1 MDTIKKLI
9 RCDLI
14 MLLHSGKA
22 AVIAPVVLLLLF
34 CGIMILAGA
43 SFVAGTAFVVF
54 GVSLVSLLLNTEKTS
69 GCTPLFGILPA
80 ERQTVAAARFVLCG
94 GILTAALILCALCME
109 IALAVMEQDTDAAQL
124 FISLFGLDP
133 ERVSANTFH
142 RFGFYGCFMVSL
154 IITGTSLH
162 SYFKNGLGS
171 RKNSLLFLI
180 LKGYLVFIS
189 LTVLFMLL
197 PSTKI
202 PFIST
207 AIFYIYSLI
216 SVMLQPAGGYP
227 AVIMLLAFGYSW
239 FVYCGVSAAIDYEK
253 REL

>member
-43 SFVAGTAFVVF
+43 SFVAGTAFVMF

-142 RFGFYGCFMVSL
+142 RYRNLPAQLFQKRSWQPEKQSAVPDPERISRIHG
-154 IITGTSLH
+154 LH
-162 SYFKNGLGS
+162 GIVHPASVNE
-171 RKNSLLFLI
+171 NSVYLDGDLL
-180 LKGYLVFIS
+180 YLFPD
-189 LTVLFMLL
+189 LDH
-197 PSTKI
+197 
-202 PFIST
+202 
-207 AIFYIYSLI
+207 A
-216 SVMLQPAGGYP
+216 PAGRRLSG
-227 AVIMLLAFGYSW
+227 GHH
-239 FVYCGVSAAIDYEK
+239 AAGIRLQLVCILRRK
-253 REL
+253 RSD